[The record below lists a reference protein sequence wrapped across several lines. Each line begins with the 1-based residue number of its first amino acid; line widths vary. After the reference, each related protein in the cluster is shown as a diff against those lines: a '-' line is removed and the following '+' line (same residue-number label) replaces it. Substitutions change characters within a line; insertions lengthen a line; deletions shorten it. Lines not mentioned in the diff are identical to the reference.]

1 MNLLALSHLPQGDAE
16 IFETL
21 LERGPLNGLQLERIV
36 SAGQVTAA
44 GQWYDQAWEEWVLLL
59 QGEAELE
66 YDDGRRL
73 ALCSGDSVLIPAH
86 QRHRV
91 ARTSQEPP
99 CIWLALHLK

>member
-73 ALCSGDSVLIPAH
+73 ALRTGDSLLIPAH

-91 ARTSQEPP
+91 AQTSQDPP